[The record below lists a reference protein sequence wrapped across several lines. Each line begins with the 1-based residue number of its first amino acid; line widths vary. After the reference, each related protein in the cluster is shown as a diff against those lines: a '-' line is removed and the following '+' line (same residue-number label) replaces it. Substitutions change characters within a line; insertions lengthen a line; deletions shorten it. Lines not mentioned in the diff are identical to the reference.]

1 MSARPACT
9 LCILREMLGVSRST
23 QALTS
28 LALVLL
34 VGGVVGC
41 AGGEG
46 STSGSPFTASAGNT
60 SPQSSSSDSGTSDP
74 SAGTESGSASNQTNP
89 TSGDPSGPS
98 TDPSGTASTAPASAS
113 DPTAATTM
121 PDPDCVDAD
130 GDLHGENCQ
139 AGPDCDDTFFNAFTM
154 CDTCVDDDGDDF
166 WVGCDQYGPDAQGP
180 DCDDADPMKT
190 NGMNCS
196 CSETPAD
203 VAGETCAEGMPGK
216 LGVIAEGGVVPPI
229 KGTITK
235 LGASDWFWVEFPE
248 AMANGPRPNAGKI
261 IVTFANNP
269 GDPANPDY
277 RFEVFK
283 NCGDMPFTGLGAKY
297 GMGAPPAREWDFF
310 DAHMPPNPDPNPNPN
325 YVNNT
330 PWPAKVYIRVFRANN
345 DGACSEYT
353 LQVSRMPT

>member
-1 MSARPACT
+1 MT
-9 LCILREMLGVSRST
+9 L
-23 QALTS
+23 AS
-28 LALVLL
+28 LAFVL
-34 VGGVVGC
+34 VGC
-41 AGGEG
+41 AGGE
-46 STSGSPFTASAGNT
+46 SDSATSPFSGGGGNS
-60 SPQSSSSDSGTSDP
+60 SPMSSSSDSGTTDP
-74 SAGTESGSASNQTNP
+74 SAGTSNASSNPTTVTSGVSGDASSDPTDPTNP
-89 TSGDPSGPS
+89 T
-98 TDPSGTASTAPASAS
+98 TDPSGTSNVSG
-113 DPTAATTM
+113 ATTL
-121 PDPDCVDAD
+121 PDPDCVDGD
-130 GDLHGENCQ
+130 GDGHGDNCQ
-139 AGPDCDDTFFNAFTM
+139 AGPDCDDTFFNAYTM

-196 CSETPAD
+196 CSITPPD
-203 VAGETCAEGMPGK
+203 VAGETCAEGMAGK

-235 LGASDWFWVEFPE
+235 LGASDWYWVEFPE
-248 AMANGPRPNAGKI
+248 AMAMGVRPNAGKI

-297 GMGAPPAREWDFF
+297 GQGAPPALEWDFF
-310 DAHMPPNPDPNPNPN
+310 DQHMPPNPNPNPNPN

-345 DGACSEYT
+345 DASCSEYT
-353 LQVSRMPT
+353 LQVSRQPT